1 MALMVPDSMPS
12 KASAGE
18 KRLYKIL
25 RDELP
30 DDCYAWYEPRVNG
43 LYPDFIILSSTLG
56 LLVLEVK
63 GWSANQIISAN
74 NQFFE
79 IRTDAGT
86 VERQQSPLRQ
96 GKGYLNALLDKLKQ
110 YPILTQ
116 PDGDYQ
122 GKLAF
127 PIGVGAVMTN
137 ITAAGARDENIYPL
151 LEQPQVAYRDELME
165 WDGLGEKEMMRRLES
180 MFTTRF
186 KFLAL
191 TDDQISTIKG
201 ILHPEKVV
209 KETPATSQSIPNGM
223 KLTPDS
229 SVIVTLDIEQ
239 ERLAADIR
247 EGHRLFYGVAGS
259 GKTLILL
266 SRAKQLANRE
276 QATRILVL
284 CFNITLAAHLRS
296 LIHIESQNPACLER
310 IEVIHFNGW
319 ARAILGRLPNS
330 KNVTGNYDEV
340 LGERLLEAIANLTL
354 EQKWDAILVDE
365 AHTFSPSWFKCCVA
379 ALKDPE
385 NGDLMIVSDG
395 SQSLYQRCKFTWKS
409 VGVKAQGRT
418 KKLCRNY
425 RNTEEILSS
434 AWSIIQPF
442 NVEEPEEE
450 VTFPVI
456 EPRSALRN
464 GARPVLHLTKSRA
477 QEIEAVVA
485 QIQQLHANGYKP
497 EDIAVLYRYQADTDA
512 HLLTQ
517 LRHQLDE
524 LGLGCYW
531 VTQNTQNKVSYN
543 NCQKGVRLITALS
556 ALGLEFKAVLIPWLQ
571 QFDYHHLNGL
581 EAAAIARR
589 QLYVAMT
596 RAQDLLYLFASG
608 NSKLINEL
616 QQTGTLDIHSSTA
629 TASPCIVQPISAA

>member
-1 MALMVPDSMPS
+1 MALMVPDSMPQ

-25 RDELP
+25 REELP
-30 DDCYAWYEPRVNG
+30 DDCYVWYEPRVNG
-43 LYPDFIILSSTLG
+43 LMPDFIILGPTLG

-63 GWSANQIISAN
+63 GWSTNQIVSAN

-79 IRTDAGT
+79 IKYE
-86 VERQQSPLRQ
+86 VERLERQPSPLRQ
-96 GKGYLNALLDKLKQ
+96 GKGYLDALFDKLKQ

-137 ITAAGARDENIYPL
+137 MTSVQAQDENIYPL

-165 WDGLGEKEMMRRLES
+165 WDGIGERDMMRRLES

-209 KETPATSQSIPNGM
+209 KKTPASSKSVPNGV

-239 ERLAADIR
+239 ERIESDIR
-247 EGHRLFYGVAGS
+247 EGHRLFYGVAGA

-276 QATRILVL
+276 QTSCILVL
-284 CFNITLAAHLRS
+284 CFNIALAAHLRS
-296 LIHIESQNPACLER
+296 LIHIESQNPAYIER

-319 ARAILGRLPNS
+319 ARTILGKLPNP

-354 EQKWDAILVDE
+354 ESMWDAILVDE

-395 SQSLYQRCKFTWKS
+395 SQSLYQRCNFTWRS
-409 VGVKAQGRT
+409 VGVRARGRT
-418 KKLCRNY
+418 KKLSKNY
-425 RNTEEILSS
+425 RNTEEILSA
-434 AWSIIQPF
+434 AWSVIQSF
-442 NVEEPEEE
+442 KVEESEED

-464 GARPVLHLTKSRA
+464 GARPTLHIASSRT
-477 QEIEAVVA
+477 QEIEAVIA
-485 QIQQLHANGYKP
+485 QIQKLHNSGYEP
-497 EDIAVLYRYQADTDA
+497 RDIAVIYRYQTKADA
-512 HLLTQ
+512 YLLEHLQ
-517 LRHQLDE
+517 QQLDDF
-524 LGLGCYW
+524 GLGCYW
-531 VTQNTQNKVSYN
+531 VTKNTESKLSYS

-556 ALGLEFKAVLIPWLQ
+556 SLGLEFKAVLILWVQ
-571 QFDYHHLNGL
+571 QYNYYDL
-581 EAAAIARR
+581 EESVAALVRR

-608 NSKLINEL
+608 NSQLISEL
-616 QQTGTLDIHSSTA
+616 KQAGTID
-629 TASPCIVQPISAA
+629 VY